1 MDVSEE
7 KLLQKNKV
15 DLDGTESSTSQQNNA
30 SLEDLTEDATSQKV
44 STKDNKAPKKS
55 PMKEESKAKKS
66 PMKEESKAKKSPKTV
81 ESEAKKS
88 SYWSEAEKAEEH
100 DGAEDWERHETFNND
115 VTSQVNTHLT
125 SSTN

>member
-7 KLLQKNKV
+7 KLFQKNKV

-44 STKDNKAPKKS
+44 LTKDNKAPKKS
-55 PMKEESKAKKS
+55 PK
-66 PMKEESKAKKSPKTV
+66 KEESKAKKSPKTV

-115 VTSQVNTHLT
+115 VTSQVNTHLA